1 MQPFCKEVFMTGISI
16 CTDLENSSNGLVS
29 FEVHLDEICDVR
41 KFFAQ
46 LVSAKSKQKRRPLSA
61 EFGKEWR
68 HGETE
73 SRRNFV
79 TALKVNAEWLGNA
92 LVCCTYFWPPLTTQH
107 AQPRT
112 KSSVQQMLRRR
123 HDYSSGKSCHGDV
136 LYVHKKDKLSASLWV
151 NFNAV

>member
-1 MQPFCKEVFMTGISI
+1 MYWY
-16 CTDLENSSNGLVS
+16 LENSSNGSVS

-61 EFGKEWR
+61 EFGEEWR

-79 TALKVNAEWLGNA
+79 TALKVNVEWLGNA

-107 AQPRT
+107 AQPHT
-112 KSSVQQMLRRR
+112 KSSVQQMLSRR

-151 NFNAV
+151 NSNAV

>member
-1 MQPFCKEVFMTGISI
+1 MQPFCKEVFMIGIHWKKFHCI
-16 CTDLENSSNGLVS
+16 GQFRSSFRRNLRCAQVLCATC
-29 FEVHLDEICDVR
+29 FCKVQTKAVTTIEFR
-41 KFFAQ
+41 K
-46 LVSAKSKQKRRPLSA
+46 V
-61 EFGKEWR
+61 WR

-92 LVCCTYFWPPLTTQH
+92 LVRCTYFWLPLTTQH

-112 KSSVQQMLRRR
+112 KSLVQQMLTRR
-123 HDYSSGKSCHGDV
+123 HDYSSRKNCHADV
-136 LYVHKKDKLSASLWV
+136 LYVQKKDKLSASLWL